1 MNKNPGFVSQETEE
15 KFYENSESFSNEE
28 NYVDIIDE
36 PRVYCDA
43 NADEGQIK
51 VTKAPIFEDFS
62 NMSNRQ
68 HHSGL
73 IS

>member
-1 MNKNPGFVSQETEE
+1 MNKNPGFVSQETEK

-51 VTKAPIFEDFS
+51 VTKAPIFEAFS